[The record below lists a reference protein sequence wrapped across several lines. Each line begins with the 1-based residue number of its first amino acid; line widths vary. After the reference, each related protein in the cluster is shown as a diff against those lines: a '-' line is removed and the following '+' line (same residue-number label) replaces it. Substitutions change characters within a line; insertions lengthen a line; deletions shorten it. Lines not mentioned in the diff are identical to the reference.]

1 MGGADRQARGVCG
14 RAERLDRPPAGK
26 RWAHPRQGTGRPSGA
41 EVLPHWR
48 RPQRQR
54 PGCFQR
60 IPVFFVIPR
69 GGAGGA
75 KACSGE
81 GPGTGLFVRGPA
93 FRAVSPPVP
102 SPTAAKKPAAP
113 LACGFLVPVTG
124 IEPVRCFHRQI
135 LSLLRL
141 PISPHRQILAHLVY
155 HSPQEN
161 AREAQRNQAAL
172 GNMIQLWG
180 AAPSRPKSRLQIALG
195 RCAPEPLRDFPPR
208 ESHQSAP
215 GALPVRAGSPR
226 TPVCPKDEAN
236 RPRRRVPRRGHVG

>member
-1 MGGADRQARGVCG
+1 MESGG
-14 RAERLDRPPAGK
+14 
-26 RWAHPRQGTGRPSGA
+26 
-41 EVLPHWR
+41 
-48 RPQRQR
+48 
-54 PGCFQR
+54 R
-60 IPVFFVIPR
+60 IPGKAPASHPERRFCRIGGTCNVKDRDAFSASRSFFVIPR

-102 SPTAAKKPAAP
+102 SPTAAKKPAVP

-180 AAPSRPKSRLQIALG
+180 AAPSRPKSRLRRLILK
-195 RCAPEPLRDFPPR
+195 
-208 ESHQSAP
+208 
-215 GALPVRAGSPR
+215 RACG
-226 TPVCPKDEAN
+226 
-236 RPRRRVPRRGHVG
+236 

>member
-14 RAERLDRPPAGK
+14 RAERLNRSGPPAWKAVGASPARHRPAIRSGGSAALAAPATSK
-26 RWAHPRQGTGRPSGA
+26 TGMLSAHPGLFLFLSYPAAAQC
-41 EVLPHWR
+41 R
-48 RPQRQR
+48 RTSL
-54 PGCFQR
+54 
-60 IPVFFVIPR
+60 
-69 GGAGGA
+69 
-75 KACSGE
+75 SGE
-81 GPGTGLFVRGPA
+81 GPGAGSLRPRAALLGSLTPGPLPN
-93 FRAVSPPVP
+93 RR
-102 SPTAAKKPAAP
+102 KKPAAP

-180 AAPSRPKSRLQIALG
+180 AAPSRP
-195 RCAPEPLRDFPPR
+195 
-208 ESHQSAP
+208 
-215 GALPVRAGSPR
+215 RAACG
-226 TPVCPKDEAN
+226 
-236 RPRRRVPRRGHVG
+236 GLY